1 MSHLQRELELNGRK
15 ITLVGTAHVSAESI
29 KEVETTIKELTP
41 DCVAIELDDK
51 RADSIEN
58 KDKYRDLDIV
68 KVIKNN
74 EGFLLMANLVLS
86 SFQRRMGSKVG
97 VQPGD
102 EMLAAMNVAKE
113 MNIPTVMA
121 DRPIQTTLRRAWAKN
136 SLWGKCKL
144 LASLISSAFSK
155 EEFSEEDIEQIK
167 EKNEM
172 DSMMQELSE
181 YMPVIKQVL
190 IDERDEYLATKIW
203 NAQGNNIVAV
213 LGAGHLNGVEEHLKQ
228 FASGQKQSNI
238 QEISQIP
245 PKTIWG
251 RIWEWIIPVSI
262 IGLIAFGFIY
272 GGVKAGSA
280 MLTSWFLWTGLPAV
294 IGTILAGGHP
304 VTILAAFVT
313 APFTTL
319 SPFVG
324 VGFVSGIVQACIC
337 KPKVSDIETVQ
348 DDICHIKTFYKNRLL
363 RVLLVFFIPSLLTS
377 IGTFIGLAD
386 IIKQGTNIK

>member
-155 EEFSEEDIEQIK
+155 EEFSEEDIE
-167 EKNEM
+167 
-172 DSMMQELSE
+172 
-181 YMPVIKQVL
+181 
-190 IDERDEYLATKIW
+190 
-203 NAQGNNIVAV
+203 
-213 LGAGHLNGVEEHLKQ
+213 
-228 FASGQKQSNI
+228 
-238 QEISQIP
+238 
-245 PKTIWG
+245 
-251 RIWEWIIPVSI
+251 
-262 IGLIAFGFIY
+262 
-272 GGVKAGSA
+272 
-280 MLTSWFLWTGLPAV
+280 
-294 IGTILAGGHP
+294 
-304 VTILAAFVT
+304 
-313 APFTTL
+313 
-319 SPFVG
+319 
-324 VGFVSGIVQACIC
+324 
-337 KPKVSDIETVQ
+337 
-348 DDICHIKTFYKNRLL
+348 
-363 RVLLVFFIPSLLTS
+363 
-377 IGTFIGLAD
+377 
-386 IIKQGTNIK
+386 

>member
-121 DRPIQTTLRRAWAKN
+121 DRPIQTTLRRAWA
-136 SLWGKCKL
+136 
-144 LASLISSAFSK
+144 
-155 EEFSEEDIEQIK
+155 
-167 EKNEM
+167 
-172 DSMMQELSE
+172 
-181 YMPVIKQVL
+181 
-190 IDERDEYLATKIW
+190 
-203 NAQGNNIVAV
+203 
-213 LGAGHLNGVEEHLKQ
+213 
-228 FASGQKQSNI
+228 
-238 QEISQIP
+238 
-245 PKTIWG
+245 
-251 RIWEWIIPVSI
+251 
-262 IGLIAFGFIY
+262 
-272 GGVKAGSA
+272 
-280 MLTSWFLWTGLPAV
+280 
-294 IGTILAGGHP
+294 
-304 VTILAAFVT
+304 
-313 APFTTL
+313 
-319 SPFVG
+319 
-324 VGFVSGIVQACIC
+324 
-337 KPKVSDIETVQ
+337 
-348 DDICHIKTFYKNRLL
+348 
-363 RVLLVFFIPSLLTS
+363 
-377 IGTFIGLAD
+377 
-386 IIKQGTNIK
+386 